1 MVLNYLTM
9 FVLPVAP
16 MPVGKSSRLRAR
28 KRKLAK
34 GGYSM
39 LKTAVC
45 DLFDIK
51 YPIIQGGM
59 AHVATAELV
68 AAVSNAG
75 GLGIIG
81 AGGCEPNWMRE
92 QIHLTRKL
100 TDKPFGVNILLISPF
115 AKEVIEVVLEEKVA
129 VVTTGAGN
137 PGPYISRF
145 KEEGIKIM
153 PVVASVALARRLE
166 RAGVDAFIA
175 EGMESGGEIGQITTM
190 ALVPQVVD
198 CVKLPVVAAGGFAD
212 GRGLVAALALGAQG
226 IQMGTRFVCSEECIA
241 HPAYKQAIMDAS
253 DRSTVISGQSTGY
266 PMRSLENKLTRE
278 FLEREKSGVSVEE
291 IMEFGVG
298 KVRLGLLEGDLEG
311 GTLLAGQICG
321 MIKDVKSVKSII
333 DEIVAEAEAIITKL
347 RNAYGG

>member
-1 MVLNYLTM
+1 
-9 FVLPVAP
+9 
-16 MPVGKSSRLRAR
+16 
-28 KRKLAK
+28 
-34 GGYSM
+34 M
-39 LKTAVC
+39 LKTAIC
-45 DLFDIK
+45 DLFGIK

-68 AAVSNAG
+68 SAVSNAG
-75 GLGIIG
+75 GLGILG
-81 AGGCEPNWMRE
+81 AGASEPDWLRAQIRQTRE
-92 QIHLTRKL
+92 L
-100 TDKPFGVNILLISPF
+100 TDKPFGVNVLLISPF
-115 AKEVIEVVLEEKVA
+115 AKQVIEVVLEEKIV

-137 PGPYISRF
+137 PGPYIPRF
-145 KEEGIKIM
+145 REAGIKVM

-198 CVKLPVVAAGGFAD
+198 KVKAPVVAAGGFAD

-241 HPAYKQAIMDAS
+241 HPDYKQAIVDAS
-253 DRSTVISGQSTGY
+253 DRSTIISGQSTGY

-278 FLEREKSGVSVEE
+278 FMEKEKSGVSVEE

-298 KVRLGLLEGDLEG
+298 KVRLGLIEGDTQG
-311 GTLLAGQICG
+311 GTLLAGQISG
-321 MIKDVKSVKSII
+321 MIREIKPVKVII
-333 DEIVAEAEAIITKL
+333 EEIVAEAEAIIAQLKNST
-347 RNAYGG
+347 GVS